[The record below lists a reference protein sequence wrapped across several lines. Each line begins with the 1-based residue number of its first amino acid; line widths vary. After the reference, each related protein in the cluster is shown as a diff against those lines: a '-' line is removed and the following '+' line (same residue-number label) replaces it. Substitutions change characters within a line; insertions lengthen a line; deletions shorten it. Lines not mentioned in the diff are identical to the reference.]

1 MNSTKRRLSGRLTYI
16 IIGVV
21 LFLLAACEKEEEQ
34 TYPTFLTTVSVE
46 HETEVLHPGDTLWI
60 NGGISAYFVDSATRE
75 NRYFS
80 EAYIRLNLLVR
91 AWNEQN
97 QDYPPHNY
105 SFVYETPVAYVS
117 QTPKATMLGLVYQNS
132 DYLYHFKVGV
142 VFKRPGTYSIDT
154 DLLYADELNESKAF
168 GGGLVFYYDM
178 SGDYHEA
185 YLSAG
190 IGNTDTHYHL
200 YQALTAEQKASFR
213 EVGDANK
220 NKYYFIDVVD

>member
-1 MNSTKRRLSGRLTYI
+1 MSSRLTYI
-16 IIGVV
+16 IIGVGM
-21 LFLLAACEKEEEQ
+21 FLLAACEKEEEQ

-46 HETEVLHPGDTLWI
+46 HEAETLNQGDTLWI
-60 NGGISAYFVDSATRE
+60 KGEISAYFIDSATLE

-91 AWNEQN
+91 AWMEQN
-97 QDYPPHNY
+97 QDYPPNNY

-142 VFKRPGTYSIDT
+142 VFKRLGIFSIDT
-154 DLLYADELNESKAF
+154 DFLYADELNESKAF
-168 GGGLVFYYDM
+168 GGGLVYYYDM
-178 SGDYHEA
+178 SKDYHEA
-185 YLSAG
+185 HLSAG
-190 IGNTDTHYHL
+190 ISNTDTHYNL

-220 NKYYFIDVVD
+220 NKYYFIDVVE

>member
-1 MNSTKRRLSGRLTYI
+1 ML
-16 IIGVV
+16 
-21 LFLLAACEKEEEQ
+21 LLAACEKEEEQ

-46 HETEVLHPGDTLWI
+46 HEAETLSPGDTLWI
-60 NGGISAYFVDSATRE
+60 NGEISAYFVDSATRE

-91 AWNEQN
+91 AWMEQN
-97 QDYPPHNY
+97 QDYPPNNY

-142 VFKRPGTYSIDT
+142 VFKRPGIYSVDT
-154 DLLYADELNESKAF
+154 DLLYADELNEGQAF

-178 SGDYHEA
+178 SKDYHEA
-185 YLSAG
+185 HLSAG
-190 IGNTDTHYHL
+190 ISNTDTHYNL
-200 YQALTAEQKASFR
+200 YQALTAEQKASFH